1 MSDQQVPIR
10 VPNYLVGSI
19 LATLFCCIPTGI
31 ASIVFASKANSKA
44 ATGDIPGAL
53 KDAQKA
59 NLWMWLSIIPGFLI
73 FGVGILAA
81 IALPAYQDYTMRA
94 KVSEV
99 ILAGSAAR
107 ISYTEFVDSQKA
119 WPSSADLGLLDSSPS
134 SRYVRS
140 VRINDDHDIEITARG
155 ESAIEG
161 KTVLF
166 VPTVEENQVTSWTCK
181 PGTMPTKYLPGS
193 CRG

>member
-44 ATGDIPGAL
+44 ATGDIQGAL
-53 KDAQKA
+53 KDAGSAK
-59 NLWMWLSIIPGFLI
+59 LWMWISIIPGFLI
-73 FGVGILAA
+73 GFIGLLAA
-81 IALPAYQDYTMRA
+81 VSLPAYQDYTIRA

-99 ILAGSAAR
+99 LLAGSAAR
-107 ISYTEFVDSQKA
+107 TSYTEFVQEHQA
-119 WPSSADLGLLDSSPS
+119 WPSSADLGLLDFQSSK
-134 SRYVRS
+134 YARS
-140 VRINDDHDIEITARG
+140 VRINDEHSIEITAQG
-155 ESAIEG
+155 EPAIEG
-161 KTVLF
+161 KTVLL
-166 VPTVEENQVTSWTCK
+166 VPTVEGNQITKWTCG
-181 PGTMPTKYLPGS
+181 PGTMPAKYLPGS